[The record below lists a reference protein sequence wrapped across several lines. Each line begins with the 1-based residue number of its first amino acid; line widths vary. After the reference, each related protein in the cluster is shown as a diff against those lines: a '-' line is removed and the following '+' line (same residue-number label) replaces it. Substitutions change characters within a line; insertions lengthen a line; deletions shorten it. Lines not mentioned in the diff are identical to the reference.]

1 MGIVSDESQ
10 NSDRESSGQDE
21 TYDRRLRQRD
31 RSRWV
36 TILIFAV
43 AFFAFVA
50 WRYYHGGGSLAQTV
64 APGLRQPRWEEVVPV
79 TKTND
84 GAAGVM
90 SVLTLPDGRVFTA
103 SSDGNLV
110 GLNSEKLSSALF
122 ALQAPHSVNSLAAAG
137 NYLFIG
143 GSEGSVV
150 MQPFNQGEGS
160 VVLGRFSAGPAL
172 SLDVSPDSRLL
183 VAGGMDG
190 QTFVWNIAT
199 HSLVTSFQSDGAVV
213 LARFLGPTSLVTVTY
228 LGIVQRHELPS
239 GTTSASP
246 IELPV
251 AAVVSAALNQDKR
264 TLAIGGQS
272 FGISSGS
279 VILVDLVSQQIVA
292 SLPDV
297 IGDINAVAFS
307 HDGMRLAF
315 CDDRRIGVYEVL
327 SKSAR
332 GLPLGSGHHCSSVS
346 FSSNNHDV
354 LVGETDGK
362 LYRFVF

>member
-1 MGIVSDESQ
+1 MGIISDESK
-10 NSDRESSGQDE
+10 NSDRQSNDRDE
-21 TYDRRLRQRD
+21 AYDRRLRQRD
-31 RSRWV
+31 RGRWL
-36 TILIFAV
+36 TILVFAL
-43 AFFAFVA
+43 AFFAFVT
-50 WRYYHGGGSLAQTV
+50 WRYYQGGGSLAQTV
-64 APGLRQPRWEEVVPV
+64 APGLRQSRWQEVVPV

-84 GAAGVM
+84 SGAGVM
-90 SVLTLPDGRVFTA
+90 SVHALPDGRVFTA

-122 ALQAPHSVNSLAAAG
+122 SLQASNSINSLAVAG

-150 MQPFNQGEGS
+150 MQSFNQGEGS

-172 SLDVSPDSRLL
+172 SLDVSPDNHLL

-190 QTFVWNIAT
+190 QTLVWNIAT
-199 HSLVTSFQSDGAVV
+199 RALVTSFQSDGAIV
-213 LARFLGPTSLVTVTY
+213 LARFLGPSSLVTVTY
-228 LGIVQRHELPS
+228 LGVVQRHELPS
-239 GTTSASP
+239 GTNSGSP

-272 FGISSGS
+272 IGVSSGS
-279 VILVDLVSQQIVA
+279 LILVDLISQQLIA

-297 IGDINAVAFS
+297 IGDINGVDFS
-307 HDGMRLAF
+307 HDGLRLAF
-315 CDDRRIGVYEVL
+315 CDDRRVGVYEVL

-346 FSSNNHDV
+346 FSSNNQDV

-362 LYRFVF
+362 LYRFAF